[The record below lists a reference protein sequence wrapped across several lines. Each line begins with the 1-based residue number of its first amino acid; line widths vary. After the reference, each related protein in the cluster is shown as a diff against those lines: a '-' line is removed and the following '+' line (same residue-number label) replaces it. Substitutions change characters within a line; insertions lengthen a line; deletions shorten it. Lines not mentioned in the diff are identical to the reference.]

1 MRFLEKL
8 QIRIQMLFHRNR
20 AASRLDDELRF
31 HLDQQIAENVAAGMS
46 PEEARHAAHRAF
58 GNPAALRDQARE
70 TWSWNWIEQ
79 LSRDVRQSVR
89 SLARTPGFSI
99 VAIAVLALGIGAN
112 VALFTLVHSVL
123 LKPFPFPEPDRLV
136 RIFEAD
142 ARGRF
147 KDNIVAGGDFAEW
160 QAQSRSFEQ
169 MALKRYVD
177 YNLSGTHGQLPEIAM
192 AQMTSWRLFPIL
204 GVKPALGRLFS
215 ANDDRPQAEATVVLT
230 WGLWKRRYGGSP
242 AVVGS
247 TILLDAKPYTVIG
260 VLPAWFTY
268 PDSRVQLWTALY
280 HEKSPWLMSVHE
292 AHNFDVV
299 ARLKP
304 GATMAQAAAEVSGIQ
319 AQIRR
324 QIPNGPVNDAA
335 NLRPILDAEVHGVA
349 QGFYA
354 LLAATGCLLL
364 IACLN
369 IANLLVARTATRQKE
384 MAIRMALGGSR
395 GRLIRAQV
403 IESIVLSVAG
413 GGIGLMLAYA
423 ALQWLVS
430 TRPDIPR
437 LDAIHIDLVTV
448 AFAVGVMLTCGLIA
462 GLIPSLSSSDRHILK
477 ALQESARSHG
487 GGRSKVRLRRLL
499 LSLEVG
505 LTVVLLVGAGLL
517 VKTYHRL
524 RSVDMGCNTD
534 NVLTMS
540 LKLPRGSYKDAPQI
554 VAFYDTLL
562 ERVRH
567 LPGVRGAGLSTTLPG
582 QGRQRDD
589 TFTIGEHPPLPT
601 GQVLDAD
608 TVFADPDYFKTMQIP
623 LLQGRIYADNERLD
637 RANAVMVNQALV
649 RA

>member
-1 MRFLEKL
+1 MRWLDKL
-8 QIRIQMLFHRNR
+8 RMRVEMLFRRNQ
-20 AASRLDDELRF
+20 AGSQLDDELRF
-31 HLDQQIAENVAAGMS
+31 HLDQQIAENLAAGMS
-46 PEEARHAAHRAF
+46 AEEARHAALRAF

-70 TWSWNWIEQ
+70 TWGWSGVESV
-79 LSRDVRQSVR
+79 LRDTRIAAR
-89 SLARTPGFSI
+89 TLLRTPGFALI
-99 VAIAVLALGIGAN
+99 AIGVMALGIGAN

-123 LKPFPFPEPDRLV
+123 LKPFPFPGAERLV
-136 RIFEAD
+136 RIYEAD

-147 KDNIVAGGDFAEW
+147 KDNIVAGGDFADW

-169 MALKRYVD
+169 MAIKRNAD
-177 YNLSGTHGQLPEIAM
+177 YNLSGTQGQLPEISR
-192 AQMTSWRLFPIL
+192 AQTTSWKLFLIL

-230 WGLWKRRYGGSP
+230 WGLWKRRYGGNPSILG
-242 AVVGS
+242 ATV
-247 TILLDAKPYTVIG
+247 LLDAKPYTVIG
-260 VLPAWFTY
+260 VLPSWFTY

-292 AHNFDVV
+292 GHNFDVV
-299 ARLKP
+299 ARLRP
-304 GATMAQAAAEVSGIQ
+304 GVTMVQAAAEVSSIQ

-324 QIPNGPVNDAA
+324 QIPNGPVTDAA
-335 NLRPILDAEVHGVA
+335 NLRPILDAEVHGVE
-349 QGFYA
+349 QSFYA

-369 IANLLVARTATRQKE
+369 IANLLVARTAARQKE
-384 MAIRMALGGSR
+384 MAIRTALGGSR

-423 ALQWLVS
+423 ALQWLVA
-430 TRPDIPR
+430 TRPEIPR

-462 GLIPSLSSSDRHILK
+462 GLIPALSSSDRHILK

-487 GGRSKVRLRRLL
+487 GGHSKVRLRRLL

-524 RSVDMGCNTD
+524 RVVDMGCNTD
-534 NVLTMS
+534 NVLT
-540 LKLPRGSYKDAPQI
+540 
-554 VAFYDTLL
+554 
-562 ERVRH
+562 
-567 LPGVRGAGLSTTLPG
+567 TT
-582 QGRQRDD
+582 RR
-589 TFTIGEHPPLPT
+589 
-601 GQVLDAD
+601 
-608 TVFADPDYFKTMQIP
+608 
-623 LLQGRIYADNERLD
+623 R
-637 RANAVMVNQALV
+637 
-649 RA
+649 